1 MRILIIEDNEG
12 IQEFLQESL
21 RREGFIIDATDDG
34 ERGSYL
40 ARTNDYDLIIT
51 DNILPGKS
59 GLQICGE
66 VRSAGKAVP
75 IIAISVKSETKEKVA
90 LLKAGADDYLTKPF
104 SFEELLARMHV
115 LFRRPR
121 VIVEKTLR
129 IDDLTMDI
137 AKQSVRRGRKTVYLT
152 RKEFSL
158 LEYLLRN
165 KKFVLS
171 RGMIMEHVWNAE
183 SDPFSNT
190 IEAHMLNLRKKI
202 DIRGHTKLLH
212 NVPGRGYKIDLKQ

>member
-12 IQEFLQESL
+12 MMDIL
-21 RREGFIIDATDDG
+21 REGLAREGFSVDAAEDG
-34 ERGSYL
+34 DRGSSL

-51 DNILPGKS
+51 DLILPGKT
-59 GLQICGE
+59 GLQICRE
-66 VRSAGKAVP
+66 VRAASKAVP
-75 IIAISVKSETKEKVA
+75 IIAISVKSDTRDKVA

-104 SFEELLARMHV
+104 SLEELLARIQA

-121 VIVEKTLR
+121 VIAEKTLR

-137 AKQSVRRGRKTVYLT
+137 SKQSVKRGRKAVYLT

-158 LEYLLRN
+158 LEYLLRH

-190 IEAHMLNLRKKI
+190 IEAHMLNLRRKI
-202 DIRGHTKLLH
+202 DIRGHKKLLY
-212 NVPGRGYKIDLKQ
+212 NVPGRGYKIDIKQ